1 MDEEQVTDPA
11 AQAGAN
17 APMDDQPTDLETLR
31 GTLEQRETEL
41 EAAHEANR
49 VAVERLRAALATI
62 EPALTPE
69 MLAGDTVE
77 ELEASF
83 TTAMDTLKRLRD
95 EVRREQVLAVGA
107 GAPGRHG
114 RGPLTALEKIREGL
128 ARS

>member
-17 APMDDQPTDLETLR
+17 APMDDQPTELETLR

-41 EAAHEANR
+41 EANR

-107 GAPGRHG
+107 GVPGRHG

>member
-1 MDEEQVTDPA
+1 MDDELVTDSA
-11 AQAGAN
+11 AQAGVVT
-17 APMDDQPTDLETLR
+17 PTDDHSNELETLR
-31 GTLEQRETEL
+31 GALEQL

-77 ELEASF
+77 ELEESF

>member
-1 MDEEQVTDPA
+1 MDDELVTDSA
-11 AQAGAN
+11 AQAGVVT
-17 APMDDQPTDLETLR
+17 PTDDHSNELETLR
-31 GTLEQRETEL
+31 GALEQL

-83 TTAMDTLKRLRD
+83 TTAMDTLKRIRD